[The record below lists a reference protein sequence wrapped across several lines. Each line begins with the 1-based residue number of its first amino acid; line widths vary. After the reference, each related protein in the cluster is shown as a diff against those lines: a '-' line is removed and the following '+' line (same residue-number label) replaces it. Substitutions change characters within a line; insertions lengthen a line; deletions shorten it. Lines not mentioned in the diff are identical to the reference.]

1 MSAYSSGVSIL
12 KCARAC
18 QAAKSIVQVRS
29 LQWFQDTPRKR
40 VDKMFQGAEN
50 RYDGNGKQ
58 ICIWS
63 CCVRARACVY
73 HGFFEYQQRN
83 VRIHYLHHGSSGSVI
98 DPAGKVERVII
109 FKCKAPITLIK
120 ASPNQQ
126 KKRSAMQHINITL
139 GTRARSG
146 GRREGQRRH
155 AN

>member
-1 MSAYSSGVSIL
+1 MSAYSSGVSIF

-40 VDKMFQGAEN
+40 VDKMFQSAEN

-58 ICIWS
+58 IRIWS

-73 HGFFEYQQRN
+73 HGFFFEYQQRN
-83 VRIHYLHHGSSGSVI
+83 VRIHYLHHGSSRSVI

-109 FKCKAPITLIK
+109 FECKAPITLIK
-120 ASPNQQ
+120 ASPNQP
-126 KKRSAMQHINITL
+126 KKKKCNAAYQHN
-139 GTRARSG
+139 AR
-146 GRREGQRRH
+146 H
-155 AN
+155 TCT

>member
-18 QAAKSIVQVRS
+18 QAAKLIVQVRS

-58 ICIWS
+58 IRIRS
-63 CCVRARACVY
+63 CCVRARACAY

-83 VRIHYLHHGSSGSVI
+83 VRIHYLHHGSSRSVI

-109 FKCKAPITLIK
+109 FECKAPITLIK
-120 ASPNQQ
+120 ASPNQP
-126 KKRSAMQHINITL
+126 KKRSAYQHNAA